1 MFQHYFYFSSENDT
15 MFRQAFLLS
24 QYSFIC
30 EQYVKC
36 SEMTKYTQYFLTS
49 GKQTA
54 NCFNNILFILVAKI
68 SSKKVCEKTN
78 VELLRL
84 VGITFDS
91 KLRFLRRMR
100 KKKLIILKTLHFLF
114 YLFVVVDVWIVKYQ
128 LKVSGKL

>member
-1 MFQHYFYFSSENDT
+1 

-78 VELLRL
+78 AELLRL

-91 KLRFLRRMR
+91 KLPFLRKMR
-100 KKKLIILKTLHFLF
+100 KKKLIILKTLPF
-114 YLFVVVDVWIVKYQ
+114 FVLYVCRCRRLNCQISIESVWKIVISSLNVIKCCI
-128 LKVSGKL
+128 